1 MQRGETVKK
10 FWICMGLTA
19 WVLSPAAMAMDE
31 TIAGNTC
38 HLSLSAEGIG
48 EVLDLKV
55 TYLSRPVLEAM
66 FESEEIRDEVAAATG
81 GQPAFV
87 VTATARRPTQ
97 FYGTSLVF
105 EQDGER
111 MEPGRSD
118 LLPLEGAFGGRLGTG
133 ASTSGLVLLP
143 STFDPTRSVTIEYA
157 SIRQVFL
164 FPSTTPLVAARRSAP
179 VRSDPIREIQ
189 GRLQD
194 VEERLEAL
202 EKMFI
207 EP

>member
-1 MQRGETVKK
+1 MVLAT
-10 FWICMGLTA
+10 LA
-19 WVLSPAAMAMDE
+19 LSPVVRAMDE
-31 TIAGNTC
+31 TIAANTC
-38 HLSLSAEGIG
+38 RLSFSVDEAG
-48 EVLDLKV
+48 EVLGLEV

-66 FESEEIRDEVAAATG
+66 FESEETRDEVVAATG

-87 VTATARRPTQ
+87 VTATARRPIQ

-118 LLPLEGAFGGRLGTG
+118 LLALEGAFGGRLETG
-133 ASTSGLVLLP
+133 DSTSGLVLLP
-143 STFDPTRSVTIEYA
+143 FTFDPTKSVTIEYA

-164 FPSTTPLVAARRSAP
+164 FPSTTPLVATRKSAP
-179 VRSDPIREIQ
+179 VRTDPMREMQ
-189 GRLQD
+189 DRLED
-194 VEERLEAL
+194 LEERLEAL
-202 EKMFI
+202 EQMFI

>member
-1 MQRGETVKK
+1 
-10 FWICMGLTA
+10 MGLA
-19 WVLSPAAMAMDE
+19 ALALSPAAMAMDE

-38 HLSLSAEGIG
+38 HLSLSAEGFG

-66 FESEEIRDEVAAATG
+66 FESEETRDDVVAATG

-87 VTATARRPTQ
+87 VTATATHPIQ
-97 FYGTSLVF
+97 FYGTSLAF
-105 EQDGER
+105 EQGGER

-118 LLPLEGAFGGRLGTG
+118 LLALEGAFGGRLETGT
-133 ASTSGLVLLP
+133 STSGLVLLP
-143 STFDPTRSVTIEYA
+143 STFDPTKSVTIEYA

-164 FPSTTPLVAARRSAP
+164 FPSTTPLVAVRKSAP
-179 VRSDPIREIQ
+179 VRTDPMREIQ
-189 GRLQD
+189 DRLQD
-194 VEERLEAL
+194 LEERLEAL
-202 EKMFI
+202 EQMFI